1 MIVLAEKKDLAPIV
15 QYQETDS
22 FACRILCIANMY
34 GNYPFAD
41 FWIQKQ
47 EETGHPTAY
56 LSKMDGVITLFA
68 HENADFGELCMFI
81 KTIGASCMICHASC
95 AEQLHITPART
106 GIIMKWNARL
116 VEHTNRTIS
125 PNLHQVY
132 SVLQAC
138 IFGFVSQLFFFLFGY
153 VS

>member
-47 EETGHPTAY
+47 EETGYPTAY

-68 HENADFGELCMFI
+68 HENADFGELYMFI
-81 KTIGASCMICHASC
+81 KMIGASCMICHASW
-95 AEQLHITPART
+95 R
-106 GIIMKWNARL
+106 
-116 VEHTNRTIS
+116 RTIAY
-125 PNLHQVY
+125 Y
-132 SVLQAC
+132 SC
-138 IFGFVSQLFFFLFGY
+138 KDRNYHEMECTFG
-153 VS
+153 

>member
-1 MIVLAEKKDLAPIV
+1 MIVLAEKKDLDLIV

-56 LSKMDGVITLFA
+56 LSKMIGVITLFA
-68 HENADFGELCMFI
+68 
-81 KTIGASCMICHASC
+81 
-95 AEQLHITPART
+95 
-106 GIIMKWNARL
+106 
-116 VEHTNRTIS
+116 
-125 PNLHQVY
+125 
-132 SVLQAC
+132 
-138 IFGFVSQLFFFLFGY
+138 
-153 VS
+153 

>member
-81 KTIGASCMICHASC
+81 KTRFKYRNLSPFIWICLIEYVME
-95 AEQLHITPART
+95 EQR
-106 GIIMKWNARL
+106 
-116 VEHTNRTIS
+116 
-125 PNLHQVY
+125 Q
-132 SVLQAC
+132 
-138 IFGFVSQLFFFLFGY
+138 
-153 VS
+153 